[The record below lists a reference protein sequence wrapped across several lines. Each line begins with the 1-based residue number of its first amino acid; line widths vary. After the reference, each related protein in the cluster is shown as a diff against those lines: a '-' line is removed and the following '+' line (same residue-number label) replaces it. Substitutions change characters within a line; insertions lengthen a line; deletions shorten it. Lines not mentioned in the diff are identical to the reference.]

1 MRVGDFSSECVVEKC
16 GVFLTDLGYDHLK
29 FGLTG
34 SLSKKGGGQVYSLS
48 ILMYSVR
55 VDNSD
60 CAVPGEDGGAM
71 PTLGRDRR
79 NDEGPP
85 AVKKRDM
92 EIQRESDF
100 THDS

>member
-1 MRVGDFSSECVVEKC
+1 LESLAVYPKRV
-16 GVFLTDLGYDHLK
+16 
-29 FGLTG
+29 
-34 SLSKKGGGQVYSLS
+34 GGQVYSLS

-55 VDNSD
+55 VDNSG

-79 NDEGPP
+79 NDEGPA

-92 EIQRESDF
+92 ENAKGIRF
-100 THDS
+100 H